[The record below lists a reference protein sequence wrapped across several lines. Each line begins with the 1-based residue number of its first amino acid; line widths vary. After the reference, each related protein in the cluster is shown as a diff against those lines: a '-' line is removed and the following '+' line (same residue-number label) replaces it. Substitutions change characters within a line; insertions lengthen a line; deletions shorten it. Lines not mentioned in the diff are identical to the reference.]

1 MVRIVMVWFAGFTA
15 KLQAQ
20 GSSGYPRADYWA
32 AMAEFNEGEFRSAAT
47 AFNRTSRIKTAEGE
61 WIDGI
66 CHRAMLGECFYQMGQ
81 SRQALQQYDM
91 ALSLFASN
99 PQWMMRLYMPN
110 VMPQSFRSTRKVT
123 WGPSSRQM
131 ALGKTPSSVTI
142 FRGRLDNF
150 LVLQQGGTV
159 HTKCS
164 CRSTLKLFD
173 VLVCQFDAEPSLGVT
188 CRLSPHEPCGG
199 SIRNTSGS
207 TQSLDSGVGR
217 LMLGLA
223 KHSVGDSQAA
233 VVELQSSISF
243 GRMDHE
249 LGLALLE
256 LGKLARAKAISTG
269 GRLLQKQH

>member
-1 MVRIVMVWFAGFTA
+1 MVWFAGFTA

-32 AMAEFNEGEFRSAAT
+32 ALAEFNEGEFRSAAT

-110 VMPQSFRSTRKVT
+110 VLPQSFRSTRKVT

-159 HTKCS
+159 QPAMLTPINAREIAVSYTHLTLPTK
-164 CRSTLKLFD
+164 
-173 VLVCQFDAEPSLGVT
+173 A
-188 CRLSPHEPCGG
+188 
-199 SIRNTSGS
+199 
-207 TQSLDSGVGR
+207 
-217 LMLGLA
+217 
-223 KHSVGDSQAA
+223 
-233 VVELQSSISF
+233 
-243 GRMDHE
+243 
-249 LGLALLE
+249 
-256 LGKLARAKAISTG
+256 
-269 GRLLQKQH
+269 